1 MWNPP
6 NPKAYFAIVWHIV
19 RQVPAGR
26 VTTYGQIASMIPPPA
41 GTDPEQYARLGA
53 RWVGTAM
60 RKTPDDTVPW
70 HRVINSQGKISL
82 PAGSET
88 AEAQHHLLEAEG
100 IIFDASGKVDLSE
113 FGWEG
118 PDFGWLE
125 ENDLY
130 EPKPLS

>member
-6 NPKAYFAIVWHIV
+6 DPKAYFATVWHIV
-19 RQVPAGR
+19 RQVPAGQ
-26 VTTYGQIASMIPPPA
+26 VTTYGQIASMIPPPI
-41 GTDPEQYARLGA
+41 GTDPEQYARIGA

-60 RKTPDDTVPW
+60 RKTPDDSVPW

-88 AEAQHHLLEAEG
+88 AEAQRHLLEAEG
-100 IIFDASGKVDLSE
+100 ILFDASGKVDLSE

-118 PDFGWLE
+118 PDPGWLE
-125 ENDLY
+125 ENDLF